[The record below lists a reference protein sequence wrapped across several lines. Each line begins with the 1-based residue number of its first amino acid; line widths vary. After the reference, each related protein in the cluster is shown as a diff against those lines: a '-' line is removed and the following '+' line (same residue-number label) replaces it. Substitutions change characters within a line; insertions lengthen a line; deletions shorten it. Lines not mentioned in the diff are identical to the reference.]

1 MTRKQALYARPTART
16 QTGMKLVEDPAER
29 FVYAMCD
36 GTTDLS
42 SPVFLPA
49 HRSALA
55 RLLKRGVVRRC
66 PKGFQGTQP
75 DIDGVLFSI
84 TGRCNMRC
92 RHCYMGAPEGQGE
105 LSLDNMQRI
114 LDALCASGATQIS
127 LTGGEP
133 LMRTD
138 LMELIDSILARGMAI
153 PDIFTNATL
162 IDDAFVAELA
172 ARGLDPI
179 FHVSFDGVGRHDV
192 MRGVPGAE
200 NAARQGI
207 AALKSAGHRVVLTTS
222 VDENTLPALEKT
234 YAFAK
239 ETGVHAWGVGRPMAA
254 GCAKTMGRVADE
266 DFASSC
272 RALKER
278 WEADGRPFT
287 LGLESYFSHAVTRD
301 MQHDI
306 PGFAPEQYA
315 CGSCRAYPHV
325 THEGILM
332 PCPCYADTEFAGTFP
347 SLVSGDWYTAWHDPT
362 LRRIMDVR
370 KEEVLKANP
379 DCAFCEQLAA
389 CRTGCRVSAVLAG
402 NGLLGRDEIT
412 CNIFRK
418 GLRA

>member
-1 MTRKQALYARPTART
+1 MMTRKQALYARPTARA

-179 FHVSFDGVGRHDV
+179 FHVSFDGVDRHDV

-200 NAARQGI
+200 NAARQ
-207 AALKSAGHRVVLTTS
+207 K
-222 VDENTLPALEKT
+222 K
-234 YAFAK
+234 
-239 ETGVHAWGVGRPMAA
+239 
-254 GCAKTMGRVADE
+254 
-266 DFASSC
+266 
-272 RALKER
+272 
-278 WEADGRPFT
+278 
-287 LGLESYFSHAVTRD
+287 
-301 MQHDI
+301 
-306 PGFAPEQYA
+306 
-315 CGSCRAYPHV
+315 
-325 THEGILM
+325 
-332 PCPCYADTEFAGTFP
+332 
-347 SLVSGDWYTAWHDPT
+347 
-362 LRRIMDVR
+362 
-370 KEEVLKANP
+370 
-379 DCAFCEQLAA
+379 
-389 CRTGCRVSAVLAG
+389 
-402 NGLLGRDEIT
+402 
-412 CNIFRK
+412 
-418 GLRA
+418 

>member
-1 MTRKQALYARPTART
+1 MTRKRALFARPAARA
-16 QTGMKLVEDPAER
+16 QTGMEPVEDPAER

-49 HRSALA
+49 HRSALR
-55 RLLKRGVVRRC
+55 RLLKRGAVRRC
-66 PKGFQGTQP
+66 PKGFQGTMP

-92 RHCYMGAPEGQGE
+92 RHCYMGAPEGRDE
-105 LSLDNMQRI
+105 LSLENMQRI
-114 LDALCASGATQIS
+114 LDALCVSGATQIS

-133 LMRTD
+133 LMRAD
-138 LMELIDSILARGMAI
+138 LMGLIDSILARGMAI

-162 IDDAFVAELA
+162 IDDAFLAALA

-179 FHVSFDGVGRHDV
+179 FHISFDGVGRHDV

-207 AALKSAGHRVVLTTS
+207 AALKNAGHRVILTTS
-222 VDENTLPALEKT
+222 VDENTLPVLEKT
-234 YAFAK
+234 YAFAR
-239 ETGVHAWGVGRPMAA
+239 ETGVHAWGVGRPVAA
-254 GCAKTMGRVADE
+254 GCAKAMGRVADE
-266 DFASSC
+266 DFASAC
-272 RALKER
+272 HALKER

-332 PCPCYADTEFAGTFP
+332 PCPCYADTEFTGAFP

-370 KEEVLKANP
+370 KEDVLKANP
-379 DCAFCEQLAA
+379 DCACCEQLAA
-389 CRTGCRVSAVLAG
+389 CRTGCRVSAMLAG

>member
-1 MTRKQALYARPTART
+1 MMTRKQALYARPTARA

-239 ETGVHAWGVGRPMAA
+239 ETGVHAWGVSPGSHN
-254 GCAKTMGRVADE
+254 CN
-266 DFASSC
+266 
-272 RALKER
+272 AL
-278 WEADGRPFT
+278 
-287 LGLESYFSHAVTRD
+287 H
-301 MQHDI
+301 I
-306 PGFAPEQYA
+306 
-315 CGSCRAYPHV
+315 
-325 THEGILM
+325 
-332 PCPCYADTEFAGTFP
+332 P
-347 SLVSGDWYTAWHDPT
+347 SLLFVQILQNKVARGDALEPRGHQFPRPELNAPVQADQ
-362 LRRIMDVR
+362 
-370 KEEVLKANP
+370 KSF
-379 DCAFCEQLAA
+379 FCEPLHQPL
-389 CRTGCRVSAVLAG
+389 RFRLGTGDVNDNPLDAFH
-402 NGLLGRDEIT
+402 DFI
-412 CNIFRK
+412 
-418 GLRA
+418 LRAFYYIRSRAIYQVPLRKLMHGFRGREAQQGAVSTETAPKSLPLQIICGKTPA